1 MATTTLKL
9 VSRNILSRTCFWGS
23 TFKKWNGWGPPY
35 RSIKNGITLLVEPN
49 ENMVTVW
56 MYKARDGL
64 SRTTLR
70 FYQGMLWNWGLY
82 ADKSYKIRFYF
93 LVTLSKSLC
102 HWNLSSS
109 NITKYY
115 SLQTA
120 GKKINHSQEQQND
133 YQYTSIIPREI
144 KLPLLWK
151 QMPTVKV
158 KVKWIFLRSLED
170 TKM

>member
-1 MATTTLKL
+1 MFLRWNQIYFKFFFKVINSVQFSKFFSTFRYFEKVYIFHIYLGAEYLATTTLKL

-70 FYQGMLWNWGLY
+70 FYQGIL
-82 ADKSYKIRFYF
+82 SYRTVVSI
-93 LVTLSKSLC
+93 
-102 HWNLSSS
+102 
-109 NITKYY
+109 
-115 SLQTA
+115 QT
-120 GKKINHSQEQQND
+120 SV
-133 YQYTSIIPREI
+133 S
-144 KLPLLWK
+144 
-151 QMPTVKV
+151 
-158 KVKWIFLRSLED
+158 
-170 TKM
+170 